1 MHRVSAKEHTMT
13 KKLHTIG
20 ALAAILGL
28 GLGTGWSTAARAAVQ
43 TTGSEMFDGIITV
56 SGASGKRVVLATEIR
71 LRGVFNGMG
80 KIVEQ
85 PPQPG
90 DPDNLDRDD
99 LVFPQSTLHITSTD
113 GAIVSFKLNPHSCTA
128 SGTMQ
133 KPATVVG
140 GTGLFAGATGSFPTG
155 TVSIRALAARNPDGS
170 CNLDQVPLHEV
181 DTVAGS
187 GSLSF

>member
-1 MHRVSAKEHTMT
+1 MN
-13 KKLHTIG
+13 KKVHTIG
-20 ALAAILGL
+20 TLVAILGL
-28 GLGTGWSTAARAAVQ
+28 GLGAGSATAARAAAR
-43 TTGSEMFDGIITV
+43 TTGSETFDGIITA
-56 SGASGKRVVLATEIR
+56 SGASGARVVLATEIR
-71 LRGVFNGMG
+71 LRGVFNGTG

-90 DPDNLDRDD
+90 DPDNMDRDD
-99 LVFPQSTLHITSTD
+99 LVFAEGTLHITSTD
-113 GAIVSFKLNPHSCTA
+113 GAIVSLKLNPHSCTA

-155 TVSIRALAARNPDGS
+155 TVSIQALAARNPDGS
-170 CNLDQVPLHEV
+170 CDFNLAVPPLHEV